1 MGSIT
6 AVKSLLEKVNLS
18 QDCVL
23 LNDEMYLQKGTTF
36 HGGEYIGANENDELY
51 KGIMVFM
58 IPGLKKRYR
67 QLLKP
72 ILKL

>member
-6 AVKSLLEKVNLS
+6 AVKSLLEKGHLS

-23 LNDEMYLQKGTTF
+23 LVDEMYLQKGTQF
-36 HGGEYIGANENDELY
+36 YGGEYIGANENDELY

-58 IPGLKKRYR
+58 ITGLKKQYR

-72 ILKL
+72 VLK